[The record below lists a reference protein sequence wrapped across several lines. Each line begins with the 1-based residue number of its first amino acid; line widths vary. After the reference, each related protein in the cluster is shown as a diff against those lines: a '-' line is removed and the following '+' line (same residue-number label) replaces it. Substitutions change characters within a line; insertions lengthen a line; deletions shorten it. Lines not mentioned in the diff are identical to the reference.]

1 MLRGR
6 RGLDLVKKG
15 GRVEGQLLGS
25 ICLWGGGWD
34 RRIVKYIV
42 WFQGLFFL
50 FALVWAESITSSLE
64 MLGVTFPSLEL
75 SEK

>member
-50 FALVWAESITSSLE
+50 FALVWAESITII
-64 MLGVTFPSLEL
+64 LGNVGRNFS
-75 SEK
+75 